1 MSRNWSPAAR
11 YFALAIILVSL
22 ALAAWFV
29 RDLFGPL
36 VMAGVI
42 AYLLYPLVEFL
53 HVRLRLKHKVASH
66 IVYFTSLAV
75 FFAVPGTLL
84 PVLSGEMQTVANDLM
99 EVLDRLEYALI
110 EPIQFGRFTLHLESL
125 IPDFKQS
132 LSTFLTP
139 LPSDALRLLESTSR
153 GALWFLVIV
162 VAAYYFITDWERL
175 REWVIRL
182 APEEYRHDVRRLYL
196 KIKDVWMA
204 YLRGQLTLMA
214 IVGVTFTILWS
225 IIGLPGALVLGIL
238 GGLFSIIP
246 DIGPFAAA
254 LLATIVAAL
263 EGSRWIPWD
272 NIWFAL
278 LVFGMYVVLINV
290 KNIWLRP
297 HILGRSVHMHEG
309 LVFIAIVAAVVF
321 IGILGAFIIVPVL
334 ASLGVVGDY
343 LRRRILGLPPFPED
357 ESRATLTRS
366 APPPP
371 KPRRNKAPQK
381 DEQ

>member
-1 MSRNWSPAAR
+1 MNKDWSPTAR
-11 YFALAIILVSL
+11 YFALTLIILTL
-22 ALAAWFV
+22 GITAWFV

-53 HVRLRLKHKVASH
+53 HRRLRMKQKLASH
-66 IVYFTSLAV
+66 IVFFLSLMV
-75 FFAVPGTLL
+75 FFAIPGTLL

-99 EVLDRLEYALI
+99 EVLDRIEYLLI
-110 EPIQFGRFTLHLESL
+110 EPIRFGRFTLHLESL

-139 LPSDALRLLESTSR
+139 LPADALRLLESTSR
-153 GALWFLVIV
+153 GALWFLVIL

-175 REWVIRL
+175 REWIIRL

-214 IVGVTFTILWS
+214 IVGVTFTVLWS

-254 LLATIVAAL
+254 VLATIVAAL

-278 LVFGMYVVLINV
+278 LVFGLYVVLINV

-309 LVFIAIVAAVVF
+309 LVFIAIVAAVIF
-321 IGILGAFIIVPVL
+321 IGILGAFIVVPVL
-334 ASLGVVGDY
+334 ASAGVVGDY

-357 ESRATLTRS
+357 ERHGGETPS
-366 APPPP
+366 APL
-371 KPRRNKAPQK
+371 PRRRKKAPMRDKQ
-381 DEQ
+381 